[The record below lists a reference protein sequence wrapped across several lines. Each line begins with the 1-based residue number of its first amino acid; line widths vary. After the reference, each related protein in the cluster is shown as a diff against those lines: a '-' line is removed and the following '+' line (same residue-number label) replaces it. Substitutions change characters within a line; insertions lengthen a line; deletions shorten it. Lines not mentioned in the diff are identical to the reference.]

1 MNLTAINA
9 TTSNGISQFPH
20 RGQPTGIR
28 LVPGELCQYGDI
40 DADCILRVDFNQ
52 TVVDRSGLYLVEAVT
67 DDGVAWMGCRRFDR
81 GLTGLRMDDTGA
93 GDWREVAG
101 SNLKVVG
108 RVLKVYRAV

>member
-52 TVVDRSGLYLVEAVT
+52 TVVDRSGLYLVEVVT
-67 DDGVAWMGCRRFDR
+67 DDGVTWMGRRRFDR
-81 GLTGLRMDDTGA
+81 GLTGLRMDETGA
-93 GDWREVAG
+93 GDWRDVGVAG
-101 SNLKVVG
+101 LRVVG
-108 RVLKVYRAV
+108 RVLKVYKAE